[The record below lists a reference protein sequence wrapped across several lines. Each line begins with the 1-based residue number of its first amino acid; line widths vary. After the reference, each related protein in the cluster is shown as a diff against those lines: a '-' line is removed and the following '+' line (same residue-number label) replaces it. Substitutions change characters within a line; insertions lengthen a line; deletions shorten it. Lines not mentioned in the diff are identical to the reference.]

1 MGGVDCGAWSRAHSL
16 ELEISMRF
24 GATFRALRRWLV
36 SGRPGRG
43 LSRHEEAALQA
54 ISAYLSAA
62 ENPWLTGRSSIIAQ
76 RESVRSLRRN
86 DIDEIKAH
94 SFTRSRVNGR
104 RSTVGPR
111 LTSAPDAAIESVV
124 AVMPPLTGAILALRV
139 HHDMSVAD
147 IAERFAIPR
156 WKIRMHLR
164 CAIRI
169 VSRQSARKGMD
180 FPG

>member
-1 MGGVDCGAWSRAHSL
+1 MGGVDCGAWGRTHSFR
-16 ELEISMRF
+16 LEISMRF
-24 GATFRALRRWLV
+24 GAIYRALRGWLV
-36 SGRPGRG
+36 IGRPCRG
-43 LSRHEEAALQA
+43 LSHRDASALQA

-62 ENPWLTGRSSIIAQ
+62 ENPCLTGRSSIVAQ
-76 RESVRSLRRN
+76 RESACSLRRSG
-86 DIDEIKAH
+86 IDEINAY
-94 SFTRSRVNGR
+94 SFTRSRVDGW
-104 RSTVGPR
+104 RSTVGPK
-111 LTSAPDAAIESVV
+111 LTPGPDAAIESVV

-139 HHDMSVAD
+139 HHDMSVSD

-156 WKIRMHLR
+156 WKIRMHLG